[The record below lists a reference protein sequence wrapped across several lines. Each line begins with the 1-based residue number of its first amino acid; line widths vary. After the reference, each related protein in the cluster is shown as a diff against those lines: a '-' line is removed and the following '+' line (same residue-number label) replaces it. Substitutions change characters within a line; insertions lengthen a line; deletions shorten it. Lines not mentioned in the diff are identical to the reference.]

1 VQGLGDTNYD
11 KFCHMGKSLDRC
23 VPYPYP
29 PPAENTEVTD
39 AFGARPAFRVHLTQL
54 MSLALSHRSRLAD
67 LSAVRFHKLGCA
79 DEAVGL
85 ENSVEPWIASMW
97 PSLLQSVSGGNAAG
111 EAHSI
116 ISRKY
121 LKEVACMLS
130 ALMPP
135 RAHSPRHI
143 HTSCKA

>member
-1 VQGLGDTNYD
+1 
-11 KFCHMGKSLDRC
+11 
-23 VPYPYP
+23 
-29 PPAENTEVTD
+29 
-39 AFGARPAFRVHLTQL
+39 
-54 MSLALSHRSRLAD
+54 MSLALSYCSRLAD

-97 PSLLQSVSGGNAAG
+97 PSLLQAVGGGSAAG

-121 LKEVACMLS
+121 LKGSLHTEYTHAS
-130 ALMPP
+130 S
-135 RAHSPRHI
+135 SPL
-143 HTSCKA
+143 AP